1 MLNQLSC
8 KNILATVVFGSLM
21 TISSH
26 CRAAWIQKA
35 PFGGTAK
42 HRCMGFS
49 IGNKGYIGGGHINSG
64 ITINYKDFW
73 EYDPATNSW
82 TQIADFGGGYRYHGT
97 SFTVGNYGY
106 VGLGENENSEYKND
120 FWKYIPLINTW
131 VQVANFPGEA
141 RRGACSFVLGD
152 TAYVGTGQA
161 NSGYKTDFYKYSF
174 SSNTWQAIAPFIG
187 QARSSAV
194 AFSNNGKGYVGT
206 GHIIG
211 NDTKDFYCYDPVTNS
226 WIQKSDV
233 GLTNRQ
239 DATGFVINGIGYI
252 GTGNDVAGDFNFDD
266 FWAYDFDTDTWNQ
279 IADFDGQGR
288 RYMVSFVINNVAY
301 CGTGTNGTNFRDFWA
316 FVPFLNTE
324 KNSEALEI
332 TAYPNPSTDFI
343 KINWTRELTADISV
357 YNLAGELVFEK
368 DFYGSSATLYKDLI
382 GPGMF
387 TYLIKFD
394 ENVFSNGKIIFVE

>member
-1 MLNQLSC
+1 MRPLFINVLNL
-8 KNILATVVFGSLM
+8 IVLGYFLAITN
-21 TISSH
+21 SSYG
-26 CRAAWIQKA
+26 AWIQKA

-64 ITINYKDFW
+64 ITVNYKDFW

-82 TQIADFGGGYRYHGT
+82 SQIADFGGGYRYHGT
-97 SFTVGNYGY
+97 AFTVGNYGY

-131 VQVANFPGEA
+131 VQVADFPA
-141 RRGACSFVLGD
+141 DPRRGACSFVIDD

-161 NSGYKTDFYKYSF
+161 DTGYKTDFYKYSYTT
-174 SSNTWQAIAPFIG
+174 NTWIPIAPFIG
-187 QARSSAV
+187 EASSSAV

-206 GHIIG
+206 GHVIG
-211 NDTKDFYCYDPVTNS
+211 NDTKDFYCYDPISDS
-226 WIQKSDV
+226 WLQKADA

-252 GTGNDVAGDFNFDD
+252 GTGNDVAGDYNFDD
-266 FWAYDFDTDTWNQ
+266 FWAYNFDTDTWSQ

-288 RYMVSFVINNVAY
+288 RYMVSFIINNVAY

-316 FVPFLNTE
+316 FVPFLSNE
-324 KNSEALEI
+324 KSTQNHQLSVF
-332 TAYPNPSTDFI
+332 PNPSVDYITIDFNQEVSAKVSI
-343 KINWTRELTADISV
+343 YDVSGQLILDKHLQGTFFQITKDLTGPGAFTYRV
-357 YNLAGELVFEK
+357 EFKNGELK
-368 DFYGSSATLYKDLI
+368 
-382 GPGMF
+382 
-387 TYLIKFD
+387 
-394 ENVFSNGKIIFVE
+394 NGKFIFLE